1 MQQKKRLGQP
11 PSALDLSSCMKNE
24 LPGSTNLTCLSFE
37 GAFHGR
43 ALGILSATRSRPA
56 PKLDMPAFDWPV
68 AKFPRYKYPLD
79 ANEEYNREQDRECL
93 QSVRL

>member
-1 MQQKKRLGQP
+1 
-11 PSALDLSSCMKNE
+11 MKNE